1 MCSWRDDVYDSTGS
15 CMHILSVCKMWR
27 EVGLQEARLRGFW
40 GSFPSARCL
49 EVFNSRSKETPLYLR
64 LDDQSM
70 RASGQSYSRTQCPTQ
85 AVELHMSCELS
96 NIQGLLET
104 FNQPEDAQVDCGI
117 ESLFIRNKSRGKF
130 RLPSPFYVC
139 QFPHLSHIELV
150 SCYVDWGSPMFYN
163 TRLMYLYV
171 SGMEVTNKPS
181 LLDFLGI
188 LQN

>member
-1 MCSWRDDVYDSTGS
+1 MYTT
-15 CMHILSVCKMWR
+15 
-27 EVGLQEARLRGFW
+27 LRAVACIFCR
-40 GSFPSARCL
+40 SARCGERL
-49 EVFNSRSKETPLYLR
+49 GYRKQGFGDSGAPFHPHDVWRSSIPARKKHPYILG
-64 LDDQSM
+64 SM
-70 RASGQSYSRTQCPTQ
+70 TKVSERPDNHISRTQCPTQ

-130 RLPSPFYVC
+130 RLPSPFYVF